1 MLAQSMDKLIEE
13 GRVEGMEQGEL
24 VDKHNVLIR
33 QADRKFSISEENKQ
47 FILSVLDPDKLD
59 TALDEIITAD
69 TLDEVIAKLK

>member
-1 MLAQSMDKLIEE
+1 MDKLIEEGRVE

-33 QADRKFSISEENKQ
+33 LADRKFSISEENKQ

-59 TALDEIITAD
+59 SALDEIITAD
-69 TLDEVIAKLK
+69 TIDGIIAKLK